1 MAKDHLT
8 FFTSLA
14 VVFLFTMMLCTEAH
28 SNTNTVTSNTVS
40 GTVTT
45 VDKTPP
51 TASAPPFSVMQSDS
65 CAIPASIGIQSQVFG
80 IATAK
85 TFEDTDC
92 SKRKYAKLLYQFGMK
107 IAAVNVLCTDPI
119 VFKSMMRSGSPC
131 PAGNGLIGQ
140 EAQDY
145 WDANPEERP
154 DYATWKQKNKNTV
167 TNEFS
172 DKQHI
177 ALFKGLFILTTGLL
191 LF

>member
-1 MAKDHLT
+1 MMAKDNLT

-85 TFEDTDC
+85 TFEDVDC

-145 WDANPEERP
+145 WDEFPEERP
-154 DYATWKQKNKNTV
+154 DYEEWKKTKINVPKEEQPVDNDALKN
-167 TNEFS
+167 F
-172 DKQHI
+172 
-177 ALFKGLFILTTGLL
+177 ALMALSMLLIL
-191 LF
+191 